1 MSVSKIQV
9 LGRDTTVRTY
19 FNPAGGVT
27 NSTTHG
33 GCYYERYGN
42 VVHIHAGC
50 AGLTPGGTD
59 YTIITLP
66 VECRPAS
73 PVFAHGTGGS
83 WNNLGYLD
91 IRADGSVHIRSE
103 GTACGAELTYIV

>member
-1 MSVSKIQV
+1 MAVSKIQV
-9 LGRDTTVRTY
+9 LGRETTVRTY

-42 VVHIHAGC
+42 VVHVHAG
-50 AGLTPGGTD
+50 AKGLTSGGTD

-66 VECRPAS
+66 EGYRPATT
-73 PVFAHGTGGS
+73 VFGGGTGGS
-83 WNNLGYLD
+83 WNNLGYID
-91 IRADGSVHIRSE
+91 IHTDGTVHIRSE